1 MRLALL
7 QAQKSIGNTKENP
20 SVGCIIVKDNTI
32 IGAGST
38 GFNGRPHAEINA
50 IKKSKINIANS
61 ILFTTLE
68 PCSHYG
74 KTPPCVNSIIKKKVK
89 KVIFS
94 ILDPDIRTFKKS
106 SIILKNKKIDVKNK
120 ILLNETK
127 NFYKSYII
135 SKSKKLPFVTAKIA
149 TSKDFYTKNTKNK
162 WITNRSS
169 RGRVHLIRSSH
180 DAIITSSKTI
190 KNDNSKLTC
199 RINGLEKTSPSRFIL
214 DKNLTISLNSYILK
228 NSNKFKTTIFYSK
241 GTNKKLKKLSNM
253 KIKLIKLPL
262 LEKSNFDLKQVLLKI
277 KFLGF
282 SRILLEAGANLTK
295 NFLDKNLIN
304 EFHLFISSKKI
315 GSTGKLSFKKSI
327 KMLKKNKYFKQ
338 NINLNGDKLITFIIK

>member
-94 ILDPDIRTFKKS
+94 ILDPDIRTFKKA
-106 SIILKNKKIDVKNK
+106 KK
-120 ILLNETK
+120 
-127 NFYKSYII
+127 F
-135 SKSKKLPFVTAKIA
+135 
-149 TSKDFYTKNTKNK
+149 
-162 WITNRSS
+162 
-169 RGRVHLIRSSH
+169 
-180 DAIITSSKTI
+180 
-190 KNDNSKLTC
+190 
-199 RINGLEKTSPSRFIL
+199 
-214 DKNLTISLNSYILK
+214 
-228 NSNKFKTTIFYSK
+228 FK
-241 GTNKKLKKLSNM
+241 
-253 KIKLIKLPL
+253 
-262 LEKSNFDLKQVLLKI
+262 
-277 KFLGF
+277 
-282 SRILLEAGANLTK
+282 
-295 NFLDKNLIN
+295 
-304 EFHLFISSKKI
+304 
-315 GSTGKLSFKKSI
+315 
-327 KMLKKNKYFKQ
+327 
-338 NINLNGDKLITFIIK
+338 